1 MSAMESLALY
11 LYYSELY
18 HTTNSIYIV
27 YIQNIRLSMINL
39 PKTKV
44 AHNILKNHSLLLLI
58 YGNILIY
65 NILIYSNIVK
75 NPCIGDS
82 QRVMLHLQQIL

>member
-44 AHNILKNHSLLLLI
+44 AHNIL
-58 YGNILIY
+58 
-65 NILIYSNIVK
+65 
-75 NPCIGDS
+75 
-82 QRVMLHLQQIL
+82 

>member
-1 MSAMESLALY
+1 MKVFFKHIKVQLKKENPLI
-11 LYYSELY
+11 YSI
-18 HTTNSIYIV
+18 N
-27 YIQNIRLSMINL
+27 IQNIRLSMITL

-65 NILIYSNIVK
+65 NILIYSNIV
-75 NPCIGDS
+75 
-82 QRVMLHLQQIL
+82 

>member
-1 MSAMESLALY
+1 MRVFFNHIKVQLKKENPLI
-11 LYYSELY
+11 YSI
-18 HTTNSIYIV
+18 NIK
-27 YIQNIRLSMINL
+27 NIRLSMITL

-65 NILIYSNIVK
+65 NILIYSNIV
-75 NPCIGDS
+75 
-82 QRVMLHLQQIL
+82 

>member
-1 MSAMESLALY
+1 MKVFFNHIKVQLKKENPLI
-11 LYYSELY
+11 YSI
-18 HTTNSIYIV
+18 N
-27 YIQNIRLSMINL
+27 IQNIRLSMITL

-65 NILIYSNIVK
+65 NILIYSNIV
-75 NPCIGDS
+75 
-82 QRVMLHLQQIL
+82 

>member
-1 MSAMESLALY
+1 MKVFFNNIKVQLKKENPLI
-11 LYYSELY
+11 YSI
-18 HTTNSIYIV
+18 N
-27 YIQNIRLSMINL
+27 IQNIRLSMITL

-65 NILIYSNIVK
+65 NILIYSNIV
-75 NPCIGDS
+75 
-82 QRVMLHLQQIL
+82 